1 MQADEMTR
9 EKQINFRVSDD
20 EMDRFDRV
28 AAHYG
33 LGVSAMVRMLVK
45 QKDDELRLAAP
56 ADDREDDFR
65 WKDVHTDIVGIVAK
79 YKDPVVRDDIGSEM
93 ANGETWSGVYYGGE
107 WTGLGLALNQLT
119 RNGYLRRLKSGYVL
133 TDKGRRAIK

>member
-1 MQADEMTR
+1 MHVEDMAR
-9 EKQINFRVSDD
+9 ERQINFRVSDD

-45 QKDDELRLAAP
+45 QKDDELQLAAP

-65 WKDVHTDIVGIVAK
+65 WKEVHTDIVRIVAK
-79 YKDPVVRDDIGSEM
+79 YKDPVVRDDIEAEM
-93 ANGETWSGVYYGGE
+93 ANGETWSGVHYGGE
-107 WTGLGLALNQLT
+107 WTGLALALNQLT
-119 RNGYLRRLKSGYVL
+119 RNGYVRRLKTGYVI
-133 TDKGRRAIK
+133 TEKGRRF